1 MSAPGERAWLEVDL
15 GALVRNARRFAELAG
30 APLLPMVKANAYGL
44 GAVAVAR
51 ALERVSP
58 WGYGVATREEGAE
71 LRRAGVDRPIVV
83 FTPLV
88 GADRIPE
95 FRAGN
100 LRPVIGDLDG
110 LEAWL
115 AAGDGPFHVEIDTGM
130 SRAGFSWRDRDG
142 IRGLGNRLA
151 GAAQWEGVFTHF
163 HSPDSDPA
171 SVLVQMARF
180 RDVLAALP
188 RRPPLVH
195 TANSAAAGLAAVR
208 GGDLARPGL
217 YLYGGEAG
225 AERPEPVARL
235 QARVVAVRRLEPG
248 DTVSYGAEW
257 VAPAP
262 TTVATLAIGYG
273 DGVLRSLGNRGAV
286 ELGGRIVPMVGRVT
300 MDMLMV
306 DAGDQRVRIGAPAL
320 VFGGRVSLDEQAR
333 RAGTNAY
340 ELLTAVSGRVP
351 RRYVGPTPSGDG

>member
-1 MSAPGERAWLEVDL
+1 MSAPGDRAWLDVDL
-15 GALVRNARRFAELAG
+15 GALLRNARRFAELAG
-30 APLLPMVKANAYGL
+30 APLLAMVKANAYGL

-58 WGYGVATREEGAE
+58 WGYGVATLDEGAE
-71 LRRAGVDRPIVV
+71 LRRAGVARPIVV
-83 FTPLV
+83 FTPLT
-88 GADRIPE
+88 ASDRIPE
-95 FRAGN
+95 FRAEN

-115 AAGDGPFHVEIDTGM
+115 AAGGGPFHVEIDTGM

-142 IRGLGNRLA
+142 LRGLGARLA
-151 GAAQWEGVFTHF
+151 GASQWEGVFTHF
-163 HSPDSDPA
+163 HSPESDPA
-171 SVLVQMARF
+171 SVAAQMDRF
-180 RDVLAALP
+180 RAGLGALP

-195 TANSAAAGLAAVR
+195 TANSAAAGLAPAQ

-225 AERPEPVARL
+225 AQRPEPVARL
-235 QARVVAVRRLEPG
+235 HARVVAVRRLEPG
-248 DTVSYGAEW
+248 DTVSYGAAW
-257 VAPAP
+257 TAPAA
-262 TTVATLAIGYG
+262 TTIATLAIGYG
-273 DGVLRSLGNRGAV
+273 DGVLRALGNRGAV
-286 ELGGRIVPMVGRVT
+286 ELGDRIVPIVGRVT

-306 DAGDQRVRIGAPAL
+306 DAGDQRVRIGDAAI
-320 VFGGRVSLDEQAR
+320 VFGGRVSLDDQAR

-351 RRYVGPTPSGDG
+351 RRYGGLAPSGEG